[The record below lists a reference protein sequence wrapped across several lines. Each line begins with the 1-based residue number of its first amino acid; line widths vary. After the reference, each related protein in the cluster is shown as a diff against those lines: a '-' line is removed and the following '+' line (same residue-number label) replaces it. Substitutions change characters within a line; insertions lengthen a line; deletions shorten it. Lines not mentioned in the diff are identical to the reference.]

1 MSYRDIQMIADFMN
15 ESAAQEAKYSRA
27 CKMWESKQKDYD
39 DEDVKVIDPAS
50 LGFNTEPK
58 RSKMCNED
66 ITDDQWTE
74 AYKWFEAH
82 GYKVHDSDE
91 GGFTFSEE
99 VDGKQFY
106 TADEGWQL
114 YKKLSS
120 QVDEGILEQDCCQD
134 DDTVDAS
141 EYGFCELQEADD
153 DVLHDDDEVCSIVV
167 DVTNEDEFADNRFS
181 SFVAEKL
188 GNIVQVEKLTE
199 DGESIAQ
206 FKVSG
211 ELGNL
216 KKFYAL
222 YVGKDSW
229 DDVLG
234 TDDED
239 EFCNL
244 LVFEDGDTLAEAQL
258 RENVAVMLDD
268 IDLDDCEHAHNTDG
282 AEPIEKSLDV
292 VGVKAST
299 ANLAGQDEVE
309 MSVVEKLQKRVEE
322 LEKKLLLGDTPEEDS
337 KSSDDTSSLKKFFE
351 DEEDDEIQLEDEEE
365 IERVTPEEFLE
376 DQLDVALTAK
386 EYVDKKAAGEELTQE
401 EQDFIKFAEDFCDCK
416 LTEEYLKSATAQE
429 IERKVRQSSMN
440 LNKSGF
446 AASNVRWTQYHQPDE
461 NNAGNIKDEV
471 YFNPNGSGRIGRL
484 EARRKAKEEE
494 ARAKLNGDLPKRG
507 NKHWNWPEWQKV
519 LNKLTPEQA
528 EELYYELMDDAMSS
542 GRSGEAALIKQMF
555 GKKVH
560 SANRVAGTA
569 VQYSDNDKK
578 HGSRSDQS
586 RFETNLLNKLEEVL
600 TVLSQKD
607 RFALATKLLQKY
619 NQLWQL
625 RKMSEEAFKEMID
638 AQRAAGKVKPN
649 TKPTRKNLFD
659 AGIKA
664 IFNAMNYADKQF
676 ISRFCEEWLKRT
688 LRRDWPEKWLP
699 KYDELKAKWKAEA
712 SGQTNESLKNA
723 LIGGAIGTGVGAV
736 AGTLA
741 SDKIKNAGDEIA
753 NSTPGAKELTD
764 LENYRNAQKSIIDMR
779 ANAEGT
785 AAVNNNYQPDTDIKV
800 SADDLPKI
808 THADVDANIDN
819 ARENVFRTGIAN
831 DADAVRSAVGKTIA
845 KKPLA
850 TSAAAGGVIG
860 AGIGSMVG
868 NKKGKSAS
876 SAKSTSKSGK
886 KTKKA

>member
-15 ESAAQEAKYSRA
+15 ESAAQEANYSRA

-50 LGFNTEPK
+50 LGFNVQPK
-58 RSKMCNED
+58 RCKMCNED

-114 YKKLSS
+114 YKKLSRS
-120 QVDEGILEQDCCQD
+120 DGYDNSFDSKWDNVCKWFNDNGYDLEDDEDKLRAERTMIQFKDGCIPPGLKQVCRFEDALKFVEAHGGIVDEDSQCD
-134 DDTVDAS
+134 DVDEIDAS
-141 EYGFCELQEADD
+141 EYGFCELQEAED

-181 SFVAEKL
+181 SLVAEKL
-188 GNIVQVEKLTE
+188 GNTVQVEKLTE
-199 DGESIAQ
+199 DGESVAQ

-211 ELGNL
+211 ELGSL
-216 KKFYAL
+216 KKFFAL

-239 EFCNL
+239 EFCNM

-258 RENVAVMLDD
+258 RENAAVMLDD

-429 IERKVRQSSMN
+429 IERKVRQSSVN

-461 NNAGNIKDEV
+461 NNAGSIKDEV

-600 TVLSQKD
+600 TTLSQKD
-607 RFALATKLLQKY
+607 RFELATKLLQKY

-664 IFNAMNYADKQF
+664 IFNSMNFADKQF

-712 SGQTNESLKNA
+712 SDQTNESLKNA
-723 LIGGAIGTGVGAV
+723 LNT
-736 AGTLA
+736 
-741 SDKIKNAGDEIA
+741 
-753 NSTPGAKELTD
+753 
-764 LENYRNAQKSIIDMR
+764 
-779 ANAEGT
+779 
-785 AAVNNNYQPDTDIKV
+785 
-800 SADDLPKI
+800 
-808 THADVDANIDN
+808 
-819 ARENVFRTGIAN
+819 
-831 DADAVRSAVGKTIA
+831 
-845 KKPLA
+845 
-850 TSAAAGGVIG
+850 
-860 AGIGSMVG
+860 
-868 NKKGKSAS
+868 S
-876 SAKSTSKSGK
+876 SAKSTFKSSK